1 MAELTSLEEMM
12 RIMSEEEQIHQDV
25 ISKLWQIYS
34 MSTFHYGSSL
44 LLHTVVQVLSK
55 TFRDSSAVELSSSWA
70 CLPWEDAAC

>member
-1 MAELTSLEEMM
+1 M

-34 MSTFHYGSSL
+34 MSTLHYGSSQ
-44 LLHTVVQVLSK
+44 LLHTALQVLNK
-55 TFRDSSAVELSSSWA
+55 TFRDRSAVELSSSWA